1 MDDRSTD
8 IFGPVEENNDDNVEE
23 EEEVE
28 EEPQEEQE
36 EEEDS
41 GSSEEEE
48 KADDDESHPRRP
60 LGQKVGKKGSQRNLP
75 ERSPAVP
82 G

>member
-1 MDDRSTD
+1 M
-8 IFGPVEENNDDNVEE
+8 IFNRYFWPPLEENNDDNLED

-41 GSSEEEE
+41 SSSQEEE
-48 KADDDESHPRRP
+48 KAEVEGSNPWRP
-60 LGQKVGKKGSQRNLP
+60 LRQKVGQDLKETFLKEVQQFL
-75 ERSPAVP
+75 ERC
-82 G
+82 